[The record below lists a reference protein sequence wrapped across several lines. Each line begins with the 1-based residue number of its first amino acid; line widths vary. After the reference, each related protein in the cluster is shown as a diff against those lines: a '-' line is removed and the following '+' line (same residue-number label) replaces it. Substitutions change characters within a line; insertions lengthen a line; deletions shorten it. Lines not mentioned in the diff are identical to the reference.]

1 MPGAQAWERRFQ
13 NPLSSLG
20 CRATP
25 GTEVGAGS
33 PWPQDLG
40 SVASSKHSRGC
51 WERILSV
58 QGIRV
63 SFRQSS
69 PPGAVTGGWALTLSV
84 SDSRAPLLGV
94 PEVQARG

>member
-40 SVASSKHSRGC
+40 GLFQAL
-51 WERILSV
+51 ERILGKDPECPGDPGVVPSE
-58 QGIRV
+58 QSAWSRHGRLGFDLERV
-63 SFRQSS
+63 
-69 PPGAVTGGWALTLSV
+69 
-84 SDSRAPLLGV
+84 
-94 PEVQARG
+94 